1 MRFLAYPI
9 KNLRRR
15 PGRTLFAAI
24 GISLAIATFVSMTVL
39 FGGIADQWKTNL
51 DADGLHLV
59 ILQDKQIDWLASSL
73 PDSVAAEIADLP
85 SVRSAEGEL
94 LSFLTT
100 ENGTAILASGW
111 ASDSARW
118 SGLELVAG
126 TRPPAGANDMA
137 MIGET
142 AASALGLGIGD
153 TLALDGLEV
162 EIAGIFKA
170 RDVLTGGRLFLPLT
184 GLQKQMFRDGTVT
197 LVNVMLERPES
208 SEGVRE
214 VENFVAANYPS
225 LSVRQTAQLSQ
236 DNRVIDFLKIL
247 RRTVVWIVSLIG
259 VAGTA
264 NIMLMAVNE
273 RRSEIGLLVA
283 LGWSPIRIVSVF
295 LAEGVAL
302 SSVSG
307 LVGVGLGAVIIELI
321 RNSATLAV
329 FLSGTMSLAVALQA
343 LALAVG
349 IGAVSSILPAIRAVN
364 VPADTALR
372 SV

>member
-39 FGGIADQWKTNL
+39 FGGITDQWKTNL

-73 PDSVAAEIADLP
+73 PESVAAEIADLP
-85 SVRSAEGEL
+85 SVRSADGEL

-100 ENGTAILASGW
+100 ENGIAILVSGW
-111 ASDSARW
+111 PSDSARW

-126 TRPPAGANDMA
+126 ARPPADANDMGL
-137 MIGET
+137 MGET

-153 TLALDGLEV
+153 TLALDGLDV

-208 SEGVRE
+208 SEGVYE
-214 VENFVAANYPS
+214 VESFVATNYPS

-236 DNRVIDFLKIL
+236 DNRVIDFLKVL

-283 LGWSPIRIVSVF
+283 LGWSRIRIVSVF

-307 LVGVGLGAVIIELI
+307 LVGVGLGAVIIELV
-321 RNSATLAV
+321 RRSATLAV

-349 IGAVSSILPAIRAVN
+349 IGTVSSILPAIRAVN